1 MACYIDMLRDLI
13 SKFKFYNIYFTTDKF
28 IKRVIK
34 QELNEWNYITYNE
47 NIIMGYC
54 SFTMCA

>member
-1 MACYIDMLRDLI
+1 MLRDLI

-34 QELNEWNYITYNE
+34 QELNE
-47 NIIMGYC
+47 
-54 SFTMCA
+54 